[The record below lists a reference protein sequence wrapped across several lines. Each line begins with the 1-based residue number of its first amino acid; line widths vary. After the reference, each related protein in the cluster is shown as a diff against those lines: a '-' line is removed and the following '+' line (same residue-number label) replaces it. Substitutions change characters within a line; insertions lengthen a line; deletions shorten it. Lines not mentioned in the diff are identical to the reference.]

1 MPNCDTDALVTRTLS
16 QKGSEVVAR
25 IVERLRSNAPTLR
38 ELHWQLAIL
47 EGVVDIMADGAQTM
61 VSTDR
66 IEQRT
71 FVRYC
76 DEDYAAPCLIPLC
89 DAPAA
94 RVFEALRT
102 NTTLTTLNINGHKG
116 ATVPPLALS
125 LSIVPHHDRLSAIQL
140 HAKLYRQG
148 GAAAG
153 RRSAR
158 EHDVAVT
165 RPLCERNRQRGRNIP
180 SASTA
185 HQSHIEEAQAVSQH
199 DTGAGCVVAQL
210 SHYRLTN

>member
-1 MPNCDTDALVTRTLS
+1 MQCLCASVSPASQCSFLREPVPNCDTDALVTRTLS

-116 ATVPPLALS
+116 AIAPPLALCV
-125 LSIVPHHDRLSAIQL
+125 L
-140 HAKLYRQG
+140 
-148 GAAAG
+148 
-153 RRSAR
+153 
-158 EHDVAVT
+158 T
-165 RPLCERNRQRGRNIP
+165 PL
-180 SASTA
+180 
-185 HQSHIEEAQAVSQH
+185 
-199 DTGAGCVVAQL
+199 
-210 SHYRLTN
+210 